1 MQRHVIL
8 RDGKAEPIRVGI
20 IQNMGNQLSRLNIG
34 CVEPGIVA
42 FIGVIAALLHADA
55 ERRALD

>member
-1 MQRHVIL
+1 MR
-8 RDGKAEPIRVGI
+8 
-20 IQNMGNQLSRLNIG
+20 NQLARLDIG